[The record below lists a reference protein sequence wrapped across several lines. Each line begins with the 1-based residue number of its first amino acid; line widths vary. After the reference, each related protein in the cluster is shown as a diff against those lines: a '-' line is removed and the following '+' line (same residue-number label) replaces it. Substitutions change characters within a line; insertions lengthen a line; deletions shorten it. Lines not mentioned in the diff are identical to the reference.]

1 MRGLDRC
8 IGAKWISWRALVLLT
23 TCCLCACASSNTG
36 QRSKIKFRRGGG
48 FTITEQV
55 RFSSSVRGDFKQALR
70 LIEDEEYE
78 IGIQLLEK
86 VTQAAPHATTAHI
99 DLGIAYR
106 LTGDYESAESSIKR
120 ALELNS
126 RHPVAHNEL
135 GIVYRKMG
143 RLEEARES
151 YEDALAISSGFHFAR
166 RNLAILCDLYIGD
179 MACALE
185 HYKRYAKMM
194 PGDEKVVMWIADLRN
209 RMGK

>member
-23 TCCLCACASSNTG
+23 TCFLCACASSNTG

-78 IGIQLLEK
+78 IGIQLLEQ
-86 VTQAAPHATTAHI
+86 VIEAAPHATTAHI

-106 LTGDYESAESSIKR
+106 LTGDYESASAESWKVK
-120 ALELNS
+120 S
-126 RHPVAHNEL
+126 RPLSNGMPRVWNKSPITMKCRTRVSRSHRP
-135 GIVYRKMG
+135 
-143 RLEEARES
+143 
-151 YEDALAISSGFHFAR
+151 SSS
-166 RNLAILCDLYIGD
+166 
-179 MACALE
+179 
-185 HYKRYAKMM
+185 
-194 PGDEKVVMWIADLRN
+194 
-209 RMGK
+209 